1 MKTADRQP
9 PFFLGIDLGG
19 TNIKSGV
26 VDDLGRP
33 VSSVSVET
41 NADRGPDAGIAT
53 LAQAGHLAVHASGLG
68 WDDVVAVGLGSP
80 GVMDIPAGMLTDPPN
95 LPGWND
101 LPIRQRLAEAL
112 RKPTVLQNDANAAA
126 FGEYWV
132 GAGRKTRSLVMFTL
146 GTGIGC
152 GIVAEGQI
160 LEGRHSHGGECGHI
174 VIQME
179 NGRLCSCG
187 AYGHLEAYASA
198 TALVKRAEEA
208 LEYDR
213 DSLLLEAQE
222 RGTLTSRAVSE
233 AAERGDV
240 LARRL
245 MRETARYLAVGAV
258 CLMHTID
265 PDIVLF
271 GGGMIAAGPSLLAD
285 IRTEVKALA
294 FPIPAERTRIEYAQL
309 GGDAGFIGAA
319 ACARMA
325 HGPAS
330 GRA

>member
-271 GGGMIAAGPSLLAD
+271 GGGMIAAGPSLLND
-285 IRTEVKALA
+285 IRTEVRALA